1 MGSTTLELLTFAVV
15 FAAICVGLTALTRK
29 ASSPATPTKERRS
42 TLALVQQY
50 SPAIDVMM
58 EYRDVRAF
66 RTLRRVRISQ
76 ALRNRAGRL
85 YLLGF
90 YEAAT
95 KPRTFR
101 LDRVICFASLDGEVL
116 DTRRFVLERLGLP
129 AETSGVGPARRLP
142 SVGRGRA
149 A

>member
-15 FAAICVGLTALTRK
+15 FAAVCIGLTTFIRK
-29 ASSPATPTKERRS
+29 ASSPATPAVKRRS
-42 TLALVQQY
+42 TLVPVQRY

-129 AETSGVGPARRLP
+129 AETSGAGPASRFP
-142 SVGRGRA
+142 SIGRGRA